1 MHHCVK
7 GIDADKRIEVVKIMQ
22 RVCPVIILPDRDMR
36 ELTIH
41 DIEYDG
47 KRLGGSPYSS
57 L

>member
-41 DIEYDG
+41 EH
-47 KRLGGSPYSS
+47 
-57 L
+57 